1 MATEKRLVNLEV
13 NDSGGWRRVSSF
25 DLDTFEDGEL
35 EWCAEALL
43 RMSANRK
50 LKARIIPAG
59 ALEVPLVHWTAADGW
74 REWVHPA
81 ERANVGVEPHAPQ
94 R

>member
-1 MATEKRLVNLEV
+1 MVIAHLRH
-13 NDSGGWRRVSSF
+13 
-25 DLDTFEDGEL
+25 DTFEEGEL

-43 RMSANRK
+43 RLSANRK

-81 ERANVGVEPHAPQ
+81 ERDNVALSGARIRAHGEAP
-94 R
+94 